1 MLKNAV
7 GLFEVLRWVGVA
19 YLVWLGIQAWRHA
32 GKEAEAPPL
41 KRVHFWRGMFVAL
54 TNPKTIAFF
63 TAFLPQFVDPSLAG
77 GASIIRHVPHVY
89 SHRLGLR
96 FRLGDRIRPGARMVL
111 EAGAREIAR
120 APVGRGVDRRRHLAV
135 AGAPSGLRLYF
146 QVRLGEDA
154 VEANDAAEMM
164 EAEKTPDKFKQ
175 RAAVL
180 IAVLAMLLA
189 ITSLGGNNATKEALN
204 SNVLASNYF
213 NFFQAKN
220 MRQTAITLTADQ
232 IELAVL
238 NDASI
243 PDAAKE
249 PLKKKLDGY
258 RKTIA
263 RYESEPET
271 GEGKKELLAKAKE
284 YEKQRDHALKQDPYF
299 DYAEAL
305 LQIAIVLDLGR
316 HHRRDRLAG
325 RDWRPARQS
334 SARC

>member
-1 MLKNAV
+1 M
-7 GLFEVLRWVGVA
+7 
-19 YLVWLGIQAWRHA
+19 
-32 GKEAEAPPL
+32 
-41 KRVHFWRGMFVAL
+41 
-54 TNPKTIAFF
+54 
-63 TAFLPQFVDPSLAG
+63 
-77 GASIIRHVPHVY
+77 
-89 SHRLGLR
+89 
-96 FRLGDRIRPGARMVL
+96 
-111 EAGAREIAR
+111 
-120 APVGRGVDRRRHLAV
+120 
-135 AGAPSGLRLYF
+135 
-146 QVRLGEDA
+146 
-154 VEANDAAEMM
+154 EANDAAEMM
-164 EAEKTPDKFKQ
+164 EAEKTPDRFKQ

-305 LQIAIVLDLGR
+305 LQIAIVLISVAIIAEIGWLVAIGGLLGGVGALLMVNGYLLLV
-316 HHRRDRLAG
+316 DIPFFG
-325 RDWRPARQS
+325 
-334 SARC
+334 